1 MSMLLRFES
10 KVKRECHG
18 FYLKCDVLLSADIF
32 ENFKK
37 SRLRNFEL
45 CLSHYLKA
53 PALCW
58 DAMRS
63 MTEVELE
70 IASHADMG
78 LFFEQGMRGRV
89 S

>member
-1 MSMLLRFES
+1 MSKLLRFES
-10 KVKRECHG
+10 KVKKECHD

-32 ENFKK
+32 QNFLK

-45 CLSHYLKA
+45 CLSHYLNA
-53 PALCW
+53 PALSW

-70 IASHADMG
+70 IAPYADMG

>member
-1 MSMLLRFES
+1 MSKLLRFES
-10 KVKRECHG
+10 KVKKECHG

-32 ENFKK
+32 QNFLK

-45 CLSHYLKA
+45 CLSHYLNA
-53 PALCW
+53 PALSW

-70 IASHADMG
+70 IASYADMG
-78 LFFEQGMRGRV
+78 LFFEQGMRGRI